1 MAGEPER
8 ITNLK
13 TEACMAGLNT
23 GSFLFMPAVV

>member
-13 TEACMAGLNT
+13 AEACVAGLNT
-23 GSFLFMPAVV
+23 GSFLFIPPVV